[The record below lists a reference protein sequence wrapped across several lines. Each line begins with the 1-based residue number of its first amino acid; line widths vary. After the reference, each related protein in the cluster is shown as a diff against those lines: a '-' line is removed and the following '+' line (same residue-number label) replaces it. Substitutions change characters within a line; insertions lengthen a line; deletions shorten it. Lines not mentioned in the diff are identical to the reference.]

1 MHLTCAQWSWICY
14 DMANAAF
21 ALIVRTVYAP
31 LFFKDY
37 SAAGM
42 NPALATGIWGYVGS
56 GAGLAAGIL
65 APWLGS
71 IADANAWR
79 KRFLALFLGI
89 GVAATLAICLTGRSN
104 AGWMLSFYFTA
115 LVSYMACGS
124 FYDALLPDI
133 ASRGSA
139 ADRLSSLAY
148 AWGYVGG
155 VIPFLVCLAVSLL
168 LKDAPIAAI
177 RFAFAAAA
185 FWWIALAIP
194 MFRFVKERN
203 RPDLRHVG
211 ALDGFRRLLRT
222 FREIRRHR
230 DAGLFL
236 VSYFLYIDGVG
247 TILMMAA
254 PISVDIGIPREWLLV
269 TILSLQFLAFPFT
282 ILYGILASRYGVRKM
297 LYVAIGAYLLISALV
312 GLIPLFDAPG
322 AKRALF
328 LSSAFLIGTSQGGIQ
343 SLSRSF
349 FTRLIPSGQSAEFF
363 GFYNIFGK
371 FTTILGPLLV
381 GVAGW
386 LFGSGE
392 IGIAL
397 LGIPFLLGGF
407 LLGKVRLPS
416 EKKGAAHD

>member
-1 MHLTCAQWSWICY
+1 MHLTRAQLSWICY

-42 NPALATGIWGYVGS
+42 NPTLATSIWGYVS
-56 GAGLAAGIL
+56 AGAGLAAGLL

-71 IADANAWR
+71 IADANAGR
-79 KRFLALFLGI
+79 KRFLAAFLGI
-89 GVAATLAICLTGRSN
+89 GVAATLALCFTGRGD
-104 AGWMLSFYFTA
+104 AGLMLIFYFTA
-115 LVSYMACGS
+115 LVAYMGSNS

-133 ASRGSA
+133 ASRGSS
-139 ADRLSSLAY
+139 DKLSSLSY

-155 VIPFLVCLAVSLL
+155 VIPFLVCLGVSLL
-168 LKDAPIAAI
+168 LKDAVTAAI
-177 RFAFAAAA
+177 RFAFVAAAA
-185 FWWIALAIP
+185 WWIALAIP
-194 MFRFVKERN
+194 MFRFVKERKRKEVRRAN
-203 RPDLRHVG
+203 
-211 ALDGFRRLLRT
+211 ALDGFRKLWRT
-222 FREIRRHR
+222 ACEIRQHR
-230 DAGLFL
+230 DAALFL
-236 VSYFLYIDGVG
+236 VAYFLYIDGVG

-254 PISVDIGIPREWLLV
+254 PISVDIGIPQGWLLL
-269 TILSLQFLAFPFT
+269 TILALQFLAFPFT
-282 ILYGILASRYGVRKM
+282 ILYGALAKQYGARKM
-297 LYVAIGAYLLISALV
+297 LYAAIGVYILIAVLV
-312 GLIPLFDAPG
+312 GLIPLFDTPG

-328 LSSAFLIGTSQGGIQ
+328 LTAAFLIGTSQGGIQ

-349 FTRLIPSGQSAEFF
+349 FTRLIPAGQAAEFF

-381 GVAGW
+381 GLAGW
-386 LFGSGE
+386 LFGYSE

-407 LLGKVRLPS
+407 LLGKVRLPA
-416 EKKGAAHD
+416 ERKGTTHG

>member
-1 MHLTCAQWSWICY
+1 MHLTRAQLSWICY

-42 NPALATGIWGYVGS
+42 NPTLATSIWGYVS
-56 GAGLAAGIL
+56 AGAGLAAGLL

-71 IADANAWR
+71 IADANAGR
-79 KRFLALFLGI
+79 KRFLAAFLGI
-89 GVAATLAICLTGRSN
+89 GVAATLALCFTGRGD
-104 AGWMLSFYFTA
+104 AGLMLIFYFTA
-115 LVSYMACGS
+115 LVAYMGSNS

-133 ASRGSA
+133 ASRGSS
-139 ADRLSSLAY
+139 DKLSSLSY

-155 VIPFLVCLAVSLL
+155 VIPFLVCLGVSLL
-168 LKDAPIAAI
+168 LKDAVTAAI
-177 RFAFAAAA
+177 RFAFVAAAA
-185 FWWIALAIP
+185 WWIALAIP
-194 MFRFVKERN
+194 MFRFVKERK
-203 RPDLRHVG
+203 RKEVRRAS
-211 ALDGFRRLLRT
+211 ALDGFRKLWRT
-222 FREIRRHR
+222 ACEIRQHR
-230 DAGLFL
+230 DAALFL
-236 VSYFLYIDGVG
+236 VAYFLYIDGVG

-254 PISVDIGIPREWLLV
+254 PISVDIGIPQGWLLL
-269 TILSLQFLAFPFT
+269 TILALQFLAFPFT
-282 ILYGILASRYGVRKM
+282 ILYGALAKQYGARKM
-297 LYVAIGAYLLISALV
+297 LYAAIGVYILIAVLV
-312 GLIPLFDAPG
+312 GLIPLFDTPG

-328 LSSAFLIGTSQGGIQ
+328 LTAAFLIGTSQGGIQ

-349 FTRLIPSGQSAEFF
+349 FTRLIPAGQAAEFF

-381 GVAGW
+381 GLAGW
-386 LFGSGE
+386 LFGYSE

-407 LLGKVRLPS
+407 LLGKVRLPA
-416 EKKGAAHD
+416 EWKGTAHG

>member
-1 MHLTCAQWSWICY
+1 MHLTRAQLSWICY

-42 NPALATGIWGYVGS
+42 NPTLATSIWGYVS
-56 GAGLAAGIL
+56 AGAGLAAGLL

-71 IADANAWR
+71 IADANAGR
-79 KRFLALFLGI
+79 KRFLAAFLGI
-89 GVAATLAICLTGRSN
+89 GVAATLALCFTGRGD
-104 AGWMLSFYFTA
+104 AGLMLIFYFTA
-115 LVSYMACGS
+115 LVAYMGSNS

-133 ASRGSA
+133 ASRGSS
-139 ADRLSSLAY
+139 DKLSSLSY

-155 VIPFLVCLAVSLL
+155 VIPFLVCLGVSLL
-168 LKDAPIAAI
+168 LKDAVTAAI
-177 RFAFAAAA
+177 RFAFVAAAA
-185 FWWIALAIP
+185 WWIALAIP
-194 MFRFVKERN
+194 MFRFVKERK
-203 RPDLRHVG
+203 RKEVRRAS
-211 ALDGFRRLLRT
+211 ALDGFRKLWRT
-222 FREIRRHR
+222 ACEIRQHR
-230 DAGLFL
+230 DAALFL
-236 VSYFLYIDGVG
+236 VAYFLYIDGVG

-254 PISVDIGIPREWLLV
+254 PISVDIGIPQGWLLL
-269 TILSLQFLAFPFT
+269 TILALQFLAFPFT
-282 ILYGILASRYGVRKM
+282 ILYGALAKQYGARKM
-297 LYVAIGAYLLISALV
+297 LYAAIGVYILIAVLV
-312 GLIPLFDAPG
+312 GLIPLFDTPG

-328 LSSAFLIGTSQGGIQ
+328 LTAAFLIGTSQGGIQ

-349 FTRLIPSGQSAEFF
+349 FTRLIPAGQAAEFF

-381 GVAGW
+381 GLAGW
-386 LFGSGE
+386 LFGYSE

-407 LLGKVRLPS
+407 LLGKVRLPA
-416 EKKGAAHD
+416 ERKGTTHG

>member
-1 MHLTCAQWSWICY
+1 MHLTRAQLSWICY

-42 NPALATGIWGYVGS
+42 NPTLATSIWGYVS
-56 GAGLAAGIL
+56 AGAGLAAGLL

-71 IADANAWR
+71 IADANAGR
-79 KRFLALFLGI
+79 KRFLAAFLGI
-89 GVAATLAICLTGRSN
+89 GVAATLALCFTGRGD
-104 AGWMLSFYFTA
+104 AGLMLIFYFTA
-115 LVSYMACGS
+115 LVAYMGSNS

-133 ASRGSA
+133 ASRGSS
-139 ADRLSSLAY
+139 DKLSSLSY

-155 VIPFLVCLAVSLL
+155 VIPFLVCLGVSLL
-168 LKDAPIAAI
+168 LKDAVTAAI
-177 RFAFAAAA
+177 RFAFVAAAA
-185 FWWIALAIP
+185 WWIALAIP
-194 MFRFVKERN
+194 MFRFVKERK
-203 RPDLRHVG
+203 RKEVRRAS
-211 ALDGFRRLLRT
+211 ALDGFRKLWRT
-222 FREIRRHR
+222 ACEIRQHR
-230 DAGLFL
+230 DAALFL
-236 VSYFLYIDGVG
+236 VAYFLYIDGVG

-254 PISVDIGIPREWLLV
+254 PISVDLGIPQGWLLL
-269 TILSLQFLAFPFT
+269 TILALQFLAFPFT
-282 ILYGILASRYGVRKM
+282 ILYGALAKQYGARKM
-297 LYVAIGAYLLISALV
+297 LYAAIGVYILIAVLV
-312 GLIPLFDAPG
+312 GLIPLFDTPG

-328 LSSAFLIGTSQGGIQ
+328 LTAAFLIGTSQGGIQ

-349 FTRLIPSGQSAEFF
+349 FTRLIPAGQAAEFF

-381 GVAGW
+381 GLAGW
-386 LFGSGE
+386 LFGYSE

-407 LLGKVRLPS
+407 LLGKVRLPA
-416 EKKGAAHD
+416 ERKGTAHG